1 MQRLDVD
8 VIALQEV
15 RLASNPTQR
24 RRLGVAVPVLEPAA
38 AGLEP
43 GELGGLIGW
52 RCLCCCSVSPLETR
66 SVSGPL
72 CELTRRVGEQVKL
85 TYASEEDKYQTC
97 THQQTGQV
105 LSGARILEIRHF
117 SRARCWHRTHAAC
130 HAMCS
135 MYTHTH
141 VLRSLRPLHRVS
153 QLEEL

>member
-8 VIALQEV
+8 VVALQEV
-15 RLASNPTQR
+15 RRASNPTQR
-24 RRLGVAVPVLEPAA
+24 RRWGVAVPVLEAAA

-52 RCLCCCSVSPLETR
+52 RCLCCCSVSPLGTR

-85 TYASEEDKYQTC
+85 TYASEEDKYTR
-97 THQQTGQV
+97 QQTGQV
-105 LSGARILEIRHF
+105 PSGPRIPRNSAFLAAGKVLAP
-117 SRARCWHRTHAAC
+117 RARRVSRYVLYVHV
-130 HAMCS
+130 
-135 MYTHTH
+135 H

-153 QLEEL
+153 QLEAL